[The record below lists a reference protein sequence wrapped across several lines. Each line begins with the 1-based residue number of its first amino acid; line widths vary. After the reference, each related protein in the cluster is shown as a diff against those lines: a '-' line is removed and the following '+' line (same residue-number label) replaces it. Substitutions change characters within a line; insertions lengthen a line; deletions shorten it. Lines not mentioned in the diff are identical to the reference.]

1 VSSTAPHQAI
11 YRRWRAQTFGQIV
24 GQQAVVET
32 LRNGVRSGRTSHAYL
47 FVGPRGTGKTSMAR
61 ILAKAINCTDL
72 RDGEPCDVCP
82 ACVAIREGR
91 ALDVSEMDAASNNTV
106 SDMRELLPRVFTTPS
121 DLRRKVFIID
131 EVQRIT
137 QGWDVLLKTL
147 EEPPDHVVFIFCTTD
162 SSSIR
167 PAVLSRV
174 QRFDFR
180 RMTVAEISGKLR
192 TILEGDGRTAE
203 PEAIELISRLAA
215 GGMRDAES
223 MLDQLL
229 ATDAG
234 PLTADRVRD
243 VLGLVDEETV
253 EAFLAALVRGDAI
266 VGIDI
271 LDGLEERGRDLR
283 AFAEQAIE
291 RLRIALVASLGRGS
305 PSGLAAAGP
314 EALGAAARRLA
325 SIDPLHQGPGGLRL
339 QLELAFLAPPPAAPQ
354 AWPAF
359 PPTID
364 RPAVGPPQVA
374 AQQPPTPDAAS
385 TPGRVAASA
394 PSPGELPVPAQR
406 PNAGSGAA
414 QQSSATEP
422 DPPAA
427 HASARPAL
435 ESRPPAQ
442 PSRTVPQA
450 SGRTEPAET
459 PGSDVPVA
467 SAALRT
473 RTGPTLALLLERWAE
488 VVEVVSKSPVT
499 KPLIVACRPV
509 SVDGAV
515 VTLGFPEAQSFF
527 KDVAERRKSI
537 LEDGVSRVL
546 GIPVAVR
553 CVAANVEVSPLPEDP
568 DGTRLL
574 TEFKRIYGDDV
585 VDVGDVG

>member
-1 VSSTAPHQAI
+1 
-11 YRRWRAQTFGQIV
+11 
-24 GQQAVVET
+24 
-32 LRNGVRSGRTSHAYL
+32 
-47 FVGPRGTGKTSMAR
+47 
-61 ILAKAINCTDL
+61 
-72 RDGEPCDVCP
+72 
-82 ACVAIREGR
+82 
-91 ALDVSEMDAASNNTV
+91 
-106 SDMRELLPRVFTTPS
+106 
-121 DLRRKVFIID
+121 
-131 EVQRIT
+131 
-137 QGWDVLLKTL
+137 
-147 EEPPDHVVFIFCTTD
+147 
-162 SSSIR
+162 
-167 PAVLSRV
+167 
-174 QRFDFR
+174 
-180 RMTVAEISGKLR
+180 
-192 TILEGDGRTAE
+192 
-203 PEAIELISRLAA
+203 
-215 GGMRDAES
+215 MRDAES

-229 ATDAG
+229 STDAG
-234 PLTADRVRD
+234 PLSADRVRD

-266 VGIDI
+266 VGIDV

-305 PSGLAAAGP
+305 PGGLAAAGP

-339 QLELAFLAPPPAAPQ
+339 QLELAFLVPPLAAAQP
-354 AWPAF
+354 WPAF
-359 PPTID
+359 PPTIE
-364 RPAVGPPQVA
+364 RAAVAPPPAA
-374 AQQPPTPDAAS
+374 AQQPPPPDAAS
-385 TPGRVAASA
+385 APGRVAASA
-394 PSPGELPVPAQR
+394 PSPAELPAPAQR

-414 QQSSATEP
+414 QQSPAIEP
-422 DPPAA
+422 APPAA
-427 HASARPAL
+427 HAPARPAL
-435 ESRPPAQ
+435 ESRPPAR
-442 PSRTVPQA
+442 PSRTAPQG
-450 SGRTEPAET
+450 SGRPEPAET
-459 PGSDVPVA
+459 PSPDVPVA
-467 SAALRT
+467 SAAPRT

-546 GIPVAVR
+546 GIPVTVR